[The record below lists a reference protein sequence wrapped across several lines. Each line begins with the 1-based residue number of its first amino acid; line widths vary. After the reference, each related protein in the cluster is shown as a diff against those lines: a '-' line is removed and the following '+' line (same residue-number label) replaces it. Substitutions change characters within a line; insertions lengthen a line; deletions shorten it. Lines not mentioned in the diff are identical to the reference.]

1 MDKKDFIREAH
12 EYIDKR
18 YLLFKEYQSI
28 VLDILREFDSIC
40 NKNDIE
46 YTLTFGNLIGAV
58 RDNSVQL
65 PWDYDVDVTI
75 SYEDKEKLI
84 YALDNTLPENY
95 YYSYDNNIDK
105 YPAPCLRVCKKGYT
119 WMALHVDVFF
129 LIGLPENEKEQK
141 KNIKKIRRLVEAK
154 NKKNYIYKQL
164 EPITVTPLRLFVS
177 KVWGFIKYGNNP
189 GRKLEALLQS
199 NSKKHPVSD
208 SDYVMPVGTIATII
222 WKKEWLKSKTI
233 DLKEGTFPIPIHY
246 DEMLKPIFGNYMSY
260 TSFRSRYEEF
270 YNMCSIVET
279 RQSFYEQ
286 MINTSKKI

>member
-95 YYSYDNNIDK
+95 YYSFDNNIDK